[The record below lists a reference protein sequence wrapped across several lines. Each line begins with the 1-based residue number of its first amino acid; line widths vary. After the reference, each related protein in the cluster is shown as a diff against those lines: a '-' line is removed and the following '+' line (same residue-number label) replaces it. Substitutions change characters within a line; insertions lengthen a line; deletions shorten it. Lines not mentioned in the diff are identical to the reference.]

1 MIKFYQT
8 KSTTDK
14 LPVVEGF
21 ETIDVLNWKKKWKA
35 LSPYFMKTDGE
46 EELPNPG
53 GVLFENFWQ
62 GSKVFDRVFSIEVY
76 ASHFHRNNPKYLW
89 WKYDAAEGGDIMYDS
104 ETKEVNYELWT
115 KWRDSIWSCPNAIR
129 YPNGYSNRWRTQFSL
144 GKGDVRLGY
153 IDARKQIY
161 VKEYSRLARKTPEF
175 TTLLNKLR
183 SGKNLLICEVDVPR
197 EGKKGSYG
205 LQKDVTLEYLDE
217 LMNDGSEAF
226 GHGVCLAKA
235 LLEGI

>member
-1 MIKFYQT
+1 M
-8 KSTTDK
+8 
-14 LPVVEGF
+14 
-21 ETIDVLNWKKKWKA
+21 
-35 LSPYFMKTDGE
+35 
-46 EELPNPG
+46 
-53 GVLFENFWQ
+53 FENFWQ

-89 WKYDAAEGGDIMYDS
+89 WKYDAEEGGDIMYDS

-144 GKGDVRLGY
+144 GKGNVRLSY

-161 VKEYSRLARKTPEF
+161 VKEYSRLSRKTPEF
-175 TTLLNKLR
+175 ATLLNKLR
-183 SGKNLLICEVDVPR
+183 SGKNLLICEVDAPR

-235 LLEGI
+235 LLESI